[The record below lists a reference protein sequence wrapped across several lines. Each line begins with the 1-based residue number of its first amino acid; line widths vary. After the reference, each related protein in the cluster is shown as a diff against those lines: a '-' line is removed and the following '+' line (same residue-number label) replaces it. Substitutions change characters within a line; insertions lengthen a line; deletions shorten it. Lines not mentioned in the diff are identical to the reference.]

1 MKRAAVTILAVPA
14 LALAL
19 AACGSGGVSPT
30 SAPPESP
37 LPTSTPTPSPVPTDP
52 ALAGDCTATDGFQ
65 PSIPVIYTV
74 FTGDAT
80 TPVDVTY
87 TAFNLDGTVP
97 AVTESV
103 TGPIWS
109 KVGYACTDAAS
120 SSVWTLTATQT
131 TTDAVGCTLA
141 FGGKLVKTDSGFAES
156 ATPVSTTAD
165 CSGNPGM

>member
-19 AACGSGGVSPT
+19 AGCGATGPT
-30 SAPPESP
+30 PDPTEPPP
-37 LPTSTPTPSPVPTDP
+37 PTSTPSPIP
-52 ALAGDCTATDGFQ
+52 ADAGLAGDCTATDGFQ

-87 TAFNLDGTVP
+87 TAFDLDGTTP
-97 AVTESV
+97 AITETV

-120 SSVWTLTATQT
+120 GSIWTLTATQT